1 MRAFKLHS
9 MNQWWSSHSCGSC
22 PAAPAGA
29 WRQRAV
35 ARSRNQSAQ
44 GPFSLHSMFISLES
58 SALRKCRGA
67 VLRQQATGAALR
79 RLCCLVKSL
88 YNVVIIVEWCSCS
101 FGVTTRYSVRKGC
114 KHAALT
120 SELNQWGSLRGF
132 VSHPSWPTCSC
143 VGGWRNSLHPRN
155 LRACLK
161 VWPGLA
167 LRREVFQPALSSAL
181 EGTWPLVGGSLWP
194 SHADSASQLFI
205 FFAELGWSH

>member
-1 MRAFKLHS
+1 MQR
-9 MNQWWSSHSCGSC
+9 SS
-22 PAAPAGA
+22 
-29 WRQRAV
+29 
-35 ARSRNQSAQ
+35 
-44 GPFSLHSMFISLES
+44 
-58 SALRKCRGA
+58 
-67 VLRQQATGAALR
+67 LRQPATGAALR

-143 VGGWRNSLHPRN
+143 VGGWRNSLHPQN

-205 FFAELGWSH
+205 FFCQARLITLAESIALNRKTKYVQILRVASEFSRERVFVFFPTPKKLP